1 MLTSRIAIKTWSERH
16 SRLRRVLSA
25 IIVAAMVSCYPVSVH
40 AQSSPLTVQ
49 PSTGRVGVGVTS
61 PQYPLDVG
69 TGTVNAGFFRGDGS
83 QLTNLPGGGGG
94 GGGTGSYGSR
104 GQFSKNSTGAP
115 DSQYELKADV
125 VILAKTSDQSTVT
138 RYNPGTITN
147 NVGLAGPI
155 VNGRDQSLG
164 FSASSW
170 VHFYWIWNG
179 TTLATVSSA
188 TPPPSGPTLPT
199 GYTHWSY
206 AGAVYHNAASQL
218 VKTFIQGS
226 RAYIARTQVY
236 NGSPG
241 AGAEISVSV
250 ASAVPPNAIG
260 IEMSWNAA
268 FASTTDSGLTF
279 RFLTGIDHIEFRNV
293 ANASSERFA
302 GSVSLPNANQ
312 AVIFMKESSNQT
324 VLDIAGYT
332 LPNGGE

>member
-1 MLTSRIAIKTWSERH
+1 MLTSRITRKSWSER
-16 SRLRRVLSA
+16 SFCLRRVLWG
-25 IIVAAMVSCYPVSVH
+25 ITAAALSSCYPTFVH

-61 PQYPLDVG
+61 PQYPLDV
-69 TGTVNAGFFRGDGS
+69 TGTVNATSFRGDGS

-94 GGGTGSYGSR
+94 GGTGGYGSR

-125 VILAKTSDQSTVT
+125 VILSKPSDQSTVT

-179 TTLATVSSA
+179 TTLATLSSA

-206 AGAVYHNAASQL
+206 AGAVRLNATSQL

-226 RAYIARTQVY
+226 RAYAARAQVY
-236 NGSPG
+236 SGSPS
-241 AGAEISVSV
+241 AGAEVPITVSGF
-250 ASAVPPNAIG
+250 VPPNAVG
-260 IEMSWNAA
+260 IELSWNARFPA
-268 FASTTDSGLTF
+268 TANSGITF
-279 RFLTGIDHIEFRNV
+279 RFLSGVDHIEFRTV
-293 ANASSERFA
+293 SGTATLAA
-302 GSVSLPNANQ
+302 GAVSLPNVNQ
-312 AVIFMKESSNQT
+312 SVIFMREASNTT
-324 VLDIAGYT
+324 VLDVAGYT

>member
-1 MLTSRIAIKTWSERH
+1 MLMNRTVGTDWAER
-16 SRLRRVLSA
+16 SFCLRRVLSG
-25 IIVAAMVSCYPVSVH
+25 ITVAALCYPTFVQ

-49 PSTGRVGVGVTS
+49 PFTGRVGVGVTS
-61 PQYPLDVG
+61 PQYPLDV
-69 TGTVNAGFFRGDGS
+69 TGTVNATSFRGDGS

-94 GGGTGSYGSR
+94 TGDYGSR

-125 VILAKTSDQSTVT
+125 VILSKPSDQSTVT

-206 AGAVYHNAASQL
+206 AGAVRFNATSQL

-226 RAYIARTQVY
+226 RAYAARAEVY
-236 NGSPG
+236 NGSPS
-241 AGAEISVSV
+241 AGAEFSITVSGF
-250 ASAVPPNAIG
+250 VPPNAVG
-260 IEMSWNAA
+260 VELSWNAA
-268 FASTTDSGLTF
+268 FGATTNTGIIF

-293 ANASSERFA
+293 TNASTERFA
-302 GSVSLPNANQ
+302 GSVSLPNVNQ
-312 AVIFMKESSNQT
+312 TVIFMKDSSQT
-324 VLDIAGYT
+324 MVLDVAGYT

>member
-1 MLTSRIAIKTWSERH
+1 MLTSRIAIKSWSER
-16 SRLRRVLSA
+16 RFCLRQVLSG
-25 IIVAAMVSCYPVSVH
+25 IIVAALLSCYPTFVH

-61 PQYPLDVG
+61 PQYPLDV
-69 TGTVNAGFFRGDGS
+69 TGTVNATSFRGDGS

-94 GGGTGSYGSR
+94 GGGTGGYGSR

-115 DSQYELKADV
+115 DSQYELKADL
-125 VILAKTSDQSTVT
+125 VILAKPSDQSTVT

-179 TTLATVSSA
+179 TTLATLSSA

-206 AGAVYHNAASQL
+206 AGAVRLNATSQL

-226 RAYIARTQVY
+226 RAYAARAQVY
-236 NGSPG
+236 SGSPS
-241 AGAEISVSV
+241 AGAEVPITVSGF
-250 ASAVPPNAIG
+250 VPPNAVG
-260 IEMSWNAA
+260 IELSWNARFPA
-268 FASTTDSGLTF
+268 TANSGITF
-279 RFLTGIDHIEFRNV
+279 RFLSGVDHIEFRTV
-293 ANASSERFA
+293 SGTATLAA
-302 GSVSLPNANQ
+302 GAVSLPNVNQ
-312 AVIFMKESSNQT
+312 SVIFMREASNTT
-324 VLDIAGYT
+324 VLDVAGYT